1 VVDGVLRWVALV
13 VSLLVVAGFAMFAAD
28 QLTHASHQQVSAIDD
43 SPAQQQG
50 TVHAG
55 SRSSFRKA
63 IDDVDDVLLKPFS
76 GVASSSDSWVRHGIP
91 TLLAIL
97 VYGVG
102 LGFLARYMRVRG

>member
-1 VVDGVLRWVALV
+1 MVDGVLRWVALV

-43 SPAQQQG
+43 SPAQHQG
-50 TVHAG
+50 TGHAG

-76 GVASSSDSWVRHGIP
+76 GVASTSDSWVRHGIP

>member
-13 VSLLVVAGFAMFAAD
+13 VSILVVAGFAMFATD
-28 QLTHASHQQVSAIDD
+28 QLTHASHQQVGAIDD

-50 TVHAG
+50 TAHAS
-55 SRSSFRKA
+55 SRSPVRKA

-76 GVASSSDSWVRHGIP
+76 GVANSSDSWVRHGVP

-97 VYGVG
+97 IYGVG